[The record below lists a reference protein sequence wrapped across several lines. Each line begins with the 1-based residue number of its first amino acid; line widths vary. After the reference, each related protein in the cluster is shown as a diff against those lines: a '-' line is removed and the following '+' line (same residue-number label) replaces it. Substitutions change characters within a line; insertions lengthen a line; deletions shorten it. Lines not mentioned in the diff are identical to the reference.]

1 VDIDLL
7 TIGEASTGSFLKLS
21 KSDSLYNALKELR
34 KQKTDRALIYDG
46 DTLVG
51 IITKKDV
58 VRKIPIAK
66 SKYKRIPISQL
77 HLSSIM
83 SSPAITLPHDAS
95 VLKAARIM
103 LEKNISSIPVTK
115 NSHVTALFTK
125 WNIASLM
132 VESTVLVKDIA
143 TYPVK
148 VISKYSSI
156 IFARRLI
163 IDEGISTLPVVDD
176 RNNLVGI
183 LTVDELTD
191 ALVDLINI
199 LAEGGSK
206 EGLRRIGVGEIM
218 RPLLPKVR
226 SDDTVGKAASL
237 ILSEGVR
244 GVIVVDESDNISGI
258 ITLTDLT
265 KSFAG
270 RTSTSLKK

>member
-1 VDIDLL
+1 MDMDLL
-7 TIGEASTGSFLKLS
+7 TIGEVSTRSFLKLS
-21 KSDSLYNALKELR
+21 KNDSLYNALKELR
-34 KQKTDRALIYDG
+34 KQKTDRALIYD
-46 DTLVG
+46 DDSLIG

-83 SSPAITLPHDAS
+83 SSPVITLPHNAL

-103 LEKNISSIPVTK
+103 LEKNISSIPVIK
-115 NSHVTALFTK
+115 DSQVTALFTK
-125 WNIASLM
+125 WNIANLM

-156 IFARRLI
+156 IYARRLI
-163 IDEGISTLPVVDD
+163 IDEGISTLPVIDD

-206 EGLRRIGVGEIM
+206 EGLRHIGVGEIM
-218 RPLLPKVR
+218 RPFLPKVR
-226 SDDTVGKAASL
+226 NDDTVGKAASL

-244 GVIVVDESDNISGI
+244 GVVVVDESDKISGI

-265 KSFAG
+265 KFFAG
-270 RTSTSLKK
+270 KTSTST